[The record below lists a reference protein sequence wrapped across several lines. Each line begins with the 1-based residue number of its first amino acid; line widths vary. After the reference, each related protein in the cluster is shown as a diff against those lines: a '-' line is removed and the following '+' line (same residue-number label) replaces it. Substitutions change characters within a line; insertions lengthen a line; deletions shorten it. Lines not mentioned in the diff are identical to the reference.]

1 MFFSRR
7 LQKMLA
13 VLREIEKQPISLGT
27 LRSKVP
33 HHTKVMEYD
42 KLPES
47 GSLDRVFGRH
57 KCLIVLYTM
66 HDPSNRPVGH
76 FSTILKHGKGKY
88 EYFSSYG
95 FRPEQEISKTHSSG
109 KLMRLLGNNFIRS
122 SARLQNNVHSNT
134 CARWAA
140 ARCFLHEVP
149 LQVFVKT
156 FTGRCSLK
164 TADDVVTLSTL
175 FLFDR

>member
-1 MFFSRR
+1 
-7 LQKMLA
+7 MLA
-13 VLREIEKQPISLGT
+13 VLEQIEKQPISLAT

-33 HHTKVMEYD
+33 RHTKVMEYD
-42 KLPES
+42 QLPES
-47 GSLDRVFGRH
+47 GSLERVLGRY

-66 HDPSNRPVGH
+66 HDPRNRPIGH
-76 FSTILKHGKGKY
+76 FSTILRHGKGKY

-95 FRPEQEISKTHSSG
+95 YRPEQEIAKTHSSG
-109 KLMRLLGNNFIRS
+109 KLMRLLGKSFVRS
-122 SARLQNNVHSNT
+122 NARLQNKLHSNT

-156 FTGRCSLK
+156 FTTRVSLK
-164 TADDVVTLSTL
+164 TADDLVTLSTL